1 MRDAFHEQLR
11 GVLEHLME
19 MGGLVESML
28 QLATRAVI
36 DHTERAAVES
46 DLLYREERVNSLQ
59 NEIDEECVRIT
70 ARQQPVASDAR
81 FLFVASRAATD
92 VERVG
97 DQAVNVLDNAKYL
110 WQRGGDGV
118 HIPDDLINLA
128 KLVQK
133 MVADALGALI
143 TRDIELAE
151 AVFTDE
157 EKANGYR
164 DAIFRSLLRE
174 MITDPLAAQQSM
186 SLVLISRNL
195 ERVGDHATNIAEEVV
210 YLVRGQE
217 IRHKFDRSNRLAG

>member
-1 MRDAFHEQLR
+1 MRDAFNEQLR
-11 GVLEHLME
+11 SVLERLME

-28 QLATRAVI
+28 QLAARAVVEE
-36 DHTERAAVES
+36 DHAAVEV
-46 DLLYREERVNSLQ
+46 DLLEREKRVNALQ
-59 NEIDEECVRIT
+59 NDVDEECVRIT

-110 WQRGGDGV
+110 WQRSGDGV
-118 HIPDDLINLA
+118 HIPDDLGTLA

-133 MVADALGALI
+133 MVADALAALI
-143 TRDIELAE
+143 TRDVELAE
-151 AVFTDE
+151 AVFADE
-157 EKANGYR
+157 EKANALR
-164 DAIFRSLLRE
+164 DVIFRGLLRQ

-217 IRHKFDRSNRLAG
+217 IRHKFDRSNRMAS

>member
-1 MRDAFHEQLR
+1 MREAFNEQLR
-11 GVLEHLME
+11 GVLERLME
-19 MGGLVESML
+19 MGGLVESTL
-28 QLATRAVI
+28 QLAAQAV
-36 DHTERAAVES
+36 VEQQHATVEV
-46 DLLYREERVNSLQ
+46 DLLEREDRINKLQ

-92 VERVG
+92 LERAG
-97 DQAVNVLDNAKYL
+97 DQAVNVLDNGKYL

-118 HIPDDLINLA
+118 HIPDDLPVLA
-128 KLVQK
+128 QLVHK
-133 MVADALGALI
+133 MVSDALTSLV
-143 TRDIELAE
+143 TRDIDLAE
-151 AVFTDE
+151 AVFADE
-157 EKANGYR
+157 ERANNLR
-164 DAIFRSLLRE
+164 DAIFRVLLRQ

-217 IRHKFDRSNRLAG
+217 IRHKFDRSNRMAG